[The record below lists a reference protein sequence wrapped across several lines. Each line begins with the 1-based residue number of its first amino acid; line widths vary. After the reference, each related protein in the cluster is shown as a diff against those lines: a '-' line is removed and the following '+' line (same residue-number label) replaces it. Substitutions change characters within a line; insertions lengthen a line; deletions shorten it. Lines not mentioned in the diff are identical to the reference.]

1 MDWFKGWFDFNT
13 DLTLSNVDKLLKL
26 VNPIYAVGS
35 NAVSKLKES
44 AREWYQSF
52 QELKKIPDGELSREL
67 LIEKKNLETRGNSI
81 MGKIQALGIGADT
94 LQGQMGAIP
103 LLAVGV
109 IGTAAGLMLYWTYD
123 FIKFKDKLA
132 VYRAARKS
140 GESVS
145 SATGIMNSLNTR
157 SGLFSGFTN
166 FLKYGVILGG
176 GYAAYK
182 IAKSQKWI

>member
-67 LIEKKNLETRGNSI
+67 LIEKKDLETRGNSI

-123 FIKFKDKLA
+123 FIKFKDRFA
-132 VYRAARKS
+132 VYRAAIAS
-140 GESVS
+140 GESP
-145 SATGIMNSLNTR
+145 LNAMR
-157 SGLFSGFTN
+157 IVQGLEPKGMFSGYTN

-176 GYAAYK
+176 GFAAYK
-182 IAKSQKWI
+182 ISKSQKWI